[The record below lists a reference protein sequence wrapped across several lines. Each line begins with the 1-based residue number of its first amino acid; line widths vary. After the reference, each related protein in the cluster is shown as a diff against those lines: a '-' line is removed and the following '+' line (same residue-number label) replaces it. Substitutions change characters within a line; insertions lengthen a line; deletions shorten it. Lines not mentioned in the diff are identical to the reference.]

1 MEPNTVV
8 RAAAVELEHEPVP
21 AEQARGG
28 EPTTAAVE
36 IGEFGGL
43 EIGVWEMS
51 PGVMSDIEADEIFV
65 VLSGNA
71 TVEFADG
78 TDPLRLGPGDVV
90 RLAAGAEMVG
100 IMSSLFQPF
109 YRSSSPGPARD
120 GLGLGLY
127 IADMIAKAHG
137 GALEVTSDDVR
148 TCFTFEMPLT

>member
-36 IGEFGGL
+36 IGGFGGL
-43 EIGVWEMS
+43 EVGVWEMS
-51 PGVMSDIEADEIFV
+51 PGVMSDVEADEIFV
-65 VLSGNA
+65 VLSGDA

-90 RLAAGAEMVG
+90 RLAAGAETVWT
-100 IMSSLFQPF
+100 
-109 YRSSSPGPARD
+109 
-120 GLGLGLY
+120 
-127 IADMIAKAHG
+127 
-137 GALEVTSDDVR
+137 VTETLRKVY
-148 TCFTFEMPLT
+148 LT